1 MFFLSF
7 SGGVLHNFGPDVCD
21 DSSVLG
27 LRGAGGGVRVP
38 GPLRRLLPHNDGPYS
53 V

>member
-1 MFFLSF
+1 MMFSVFSSSV
-7 SGGVLHNFGPDVCD
+7 SGGVLYNSGPDVRD

-38 GPLRRLLPHNDGPYS
+38 GPL
-53 V
+53 

>member
-1 MFFLSF
+1 MMFSRFSSSV
-7 SGGVLHNFGPDVCD
+7 SGGILCNSGPDVHD

-38 GPLRRLLPHNDGPYS
+38 GPL
-53 V
+53 